1 MMDATITMSFDE
13 FEQMRSDQK
22 YWQSRYNK
30 LYRVIRKYVERDDE
44 GMWRVGDHDI
54 VDLADDVEIYMNDYE
69 TESD

>member
-1 MMDATITMSFDE
+1 MNATITMPFDE
-13 FEQMRSDQK
+13 FEQMRNDQK
-22 YWQSRYNK
+22 YWQNRYNK